1 MFKIFKHMTE
11 KKSEKSIKVLRT
23 DGEGEYTSN
32 EFVRFCESNG
42 IQHSSA
48 QWIAERR
55 NSTILNMAK
64 SMIKEKKLPHS
75 FWGEAVSAAVYLLN
89 KCLTKRLKDK
99 VPEEVWFGKRH
110 SVKHL
115 RVFG

>member
-1 MFKIFKHMTE
+1 MIWLYIIKVISDELEVFKIFKQMTE

-23 DGEGEYTSN
+23 DGEGEHTSN

-48 QWIAERR
+48 QWIVKRR

-64 SMIKEKKLPHS
+64 SMIKEKKLPLS
-75 FWGEAVSAAVYLLN
+75 M
-89 KCLTKRLKDK
+89 RLAN
-99 VPEEVWFGKRH
+99 F
-110 SVKHL
+110 
-115 RVFG
+115 